1 MAKTLSQMP
10 EMKKLCTIVSKWED
24 EGIKP
29 RNVSPAD
36 MKALLYVFND
46 LFRYKKALFIQ
57 GALVK
62 ILEKLRY
69 PSTAPRNRLHG
80 ITPMKG
86 DERYSYL

>member
-10 EMKKLCTIVSKWED
+10 EMKKLCAIVSKWED

-29 RNVSPAD
+29 RDVSPAD

-62 ILEKLRY
+62 ILKNCGIQVL
-69 PSTAPRNRLHG
+69 PHG
-80 ITPMKG
+80 IGYMAS
-86 DERYSYL
+86 RQ